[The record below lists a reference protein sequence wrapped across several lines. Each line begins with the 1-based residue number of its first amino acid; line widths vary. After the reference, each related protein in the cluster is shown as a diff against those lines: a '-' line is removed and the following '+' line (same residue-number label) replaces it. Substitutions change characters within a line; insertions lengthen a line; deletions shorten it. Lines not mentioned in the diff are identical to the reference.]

1 MNREFLAKIG
11 FASDSLCPLR
21 RIQRSREERMRNILF
36 VYYSTTFFLRPFQ
49 REHLLS
55 FHKYSGHRCFYL
67 NLAVQRVPRYFY
79 YIPFD
84 LIVYDWFF
92 LGVRWNREVARKGL
106 NRARALK
113 SIEAVKI
120 ALPQDECNN
129 SDWLC
134 NFINEFKI
142 DIVFSVASDSQWP
155 VIYSNVDF
163 KKTKFFRVLPGYIE
177 ETIPARI
184 ASMAQEISERSIDI
198 GYRTGYFPAFGRQGL
213 LKSQLAETF
222 QRKAEQYGVVA
233 DISSQAKDFLA
244 GDDWY
249 RFLLRCKY
257 TLGVESGA
265 SLLDRDGCIWESSLE
280 YLEHHPEASFQEVE
294 AACFPRLDGN
304 LELYAISPRH
314 LEACATRT
322 CQILI
327 EGDYNGILKAG
338 EHYIELKRDF
348 SNVDQLMELVRQ
360 DTLRTEITERAHRD
374 IVESGQYTYRS
385 FVQYVL
391 ERALPDIKLSILS
404 PSDVARS
411 RVLYIWMRFRHW
423 LSWGMVALISLRNRW
438 LKKILPMEVVTI
450 LRKIDR

>member
-1 MNREFLAKIG
+1 
-11 FASDSLCPLR
+11 
-21 RIQRSREERMRNILF
+21 
-36 VYYSTTFFLRPFQ
+36 
-49 REHLLS
+49 
-55 FHKYSGHRCFYL
+55 
-67 NLAVQRVPRYFY
+67 
-79 YIPFD
+79 
-84 LIVYDWFF
+84 
-92 LGVRWNREVARKGL
+92 
-106 NRARALK
+106 
-113 SIEAVKI
+113 
-120 ALPQDECNN
+120 
-129 SDWLC
+129 
-134 NFINEFKI
+134 
-142 DIVFSVASDSQWP
+142 
-155 VIYSNVDF
+155 
-163 KKTKFFRVLPGYIE
+163 
-177 ETIPARI
+177 
-184 ASMAQEISERSIDI
+184 MAQEISERSIDI

>member
-1 MNREFLAKIG
+1 
-11 FASDSLCPLR
+11 
-21 RIQRSREERMRNILF
+21 MRNILF
-36 VYYSTTFFLRPFQ
+36 VYYSTTFFLRPSQ
-49 REHLLS
+49 REHLHS
-55 FHKYSGHRCFYL
+55 FRKYSGDRCFYL
-67 NLAVQRVPRYFY
+67 NLAVRTVPWYLPF
-79 YIPFD
+79 IPFD

-92 LGVRWNREVARKGL
+92 LGARWNREVARKAL

-113 SIEAVKI
+113 PIEAVKI

-134 NFINEFKI
+134 NFINEFRI
-142 DIVFSVASDSQWP
+142 DVVFSLASNSQWP
-155 VIYSNVDF
+155 VIYSTVDF
-163 KKTKFFRVLPGYIE
+163 KKTKFFRILAGYLE
-177 ETIPARI
+177 ETTLAKI
-184 ASMAQEISERSIDI
+184 ASMAQEISERAIDI

-213 LKSQLAETF
+213 LKSQLADIF
-222 QRKAEQYGVVA
+222 QDKSKQYVMVA
-233 DISSQAKDFLA
+233 DISSQVKDFFA

-265 SLLDRDGCIWESSLE
+265 SLLDRDGSIWESSLE
-280 YLEHHPEASFQEVE
+280 YLAHHPEASFQEVE

-304 LELYAISPRH
+304 LKLYAISPRH

-338 EHYIELKRDF
+338 QHYIELKRDF
-348 SNVDQLMELVRQ
+348 SNVDQVMELVRR
-360 DTLRTEITERAHRD
+360 DTLRTEITERAYRD
-374 IVESGQYTYRS
+374 IVESEQYTYRS

-391 ERALPDIKLSILS
+391 ERALAGRSLSMHS
-404 PSDVARS
+404 PIGVARS
-411 RVLYIWMRFRHW
+411 RVLYVWMRFRDW
-423 LSWGMVALISLRNRW
+423 LSWGMVALVSLRNRW